1 MGALIIVL
9 GALALGGGSAWLVIR
24 NLYYICQPSEV
35 LIFAGTPTRLPNDK
49 TVGYRLVKGGSSL
62 QVPLL
67 EKTFRMDLT
76 NMIIDLKVVGA
87 YSKGGI
93 PLTVTGVANIKIAG
107 TEPTIHNA
115 IERLLGKSR
124 KQIEKLAKETLEG
137 NLRGVLASLTPEE
150 ANGDQIAFARSLL
163 EEAEE
168 DLQKLGL
175 MLDSLQI
182 QTISDDVNYLD
193 SIGRKQQAELIR
205 DARIAE
211 AKAKAESIIQ
221 ASANER
227 ETALRELT
235 RDEEIAKIEATKGV
249 RDALTKRTA
258 LVTEVESI
266 AAAQIAE
273 VEAEIKVEKERII
286 ETEQRLQADALAPAE
301 AQCQRA
307 IAEAKGEAAAII
319 EDGNAQALGLQRLG
333 EVWQSAGEDAREVFL
348 YQKIEVLMQ
357 MMAASVPKIAVADV
371 TVVDADNGAQATKI
385 ANFLD
390 QLAQTTGVDV
400 KQILGRIGSSQPT
413 ISATPQSSN
422 KIPPQEIV

>member
-1 MGALIIVL
+1 M
-9 GALALGGGSAWLVIR
+9 
-24 NLYYICQPSEV
+24 
-35 LIFAGTPTRLPNDK
+35 K
-49 TVGYRLVKGGSSL
+49 
-62 QVPLL
+62 
-67 EKTFRMDLT
+67 
-76 NMIIDLKVVGA
+76 
-87 YSKGGI
+87 
-93 PLTVTGVANIKIAG
+93 
-107 TEPTIHNA
+107 
-115 IERLLGKSR
+115 KS
-124 KQIEKLAKETLEG
+124 
-137 NLRGVLASLTPEE
+137 P
-150 ANGDQIAFARSLL
+150 
-163 EEAEE
+163 
-168 DLQKLGL
+168 
-175 MLDSLQI
+175 
-182 QTISDDVNYLD
+182 
-193 SIGRKQQAELIR
+193 
-205 DARIAE
+205 
-211 AKAKAESIIQ
+211 
-221 ASANER
+221 
-227 ETALRELT
+227 
-235 RDEEIAKIEATKGV
+235 KIEATKGV

-307 IAEAKGEAAAII
+307 IAEAKGQAAAII

-400 KQILGRIGSSQPT
+400 KQILGRIASSQPT
-413 ISATPQSSN
+413 ISATTQSSE
-422 KIPPQEIV
+422 KMPSQEIV